1 MAHLDEVYLR
11 HILDA
16 CGRITS
22 YLLDVDEKTFYET
35 PLLQDG
41 VIRQLEIIGEATRFI
56 SDELKTQYPNIPW
69 QDMAGMRNK
78 LIHAYFGVDLETVW
92 LTATLDVPYLQE
104 RIGKILSKHT

>member
-1 MAHLDEVYLR
+1 MTRNDEVYLR

-16 CGRITS
+16 CERITS

-41 VIRQLEIIGEATRFI
+41 VIRQLVIIGEATKLV
-56 SDELKTQYPNIPW
+56 SVNLKAQHPGIPW

-78 LIHAYFGVDLETVW
+78 LIHAYFGVDLKTVW
-92 LTATLDVPYLQE
+92 LTATLDIPPLQE
-104 RIGKILSKHT
+104 KLQQILSDLV